1 MSQLK
6 QHLELLLIGFAL
18 LTGIM
23 LYGNVAFSQQLIV
36 VSLTTLGMYY
46 LMSGALVLFDKRVER
61 VMRFLYFVGMWSLS
75 FGLLGLVFRLR
86 FWVNGENVL
95 MTGFAF
101 GAVVLLVAV
110 IYRQTTPRAKRKG
123 VIDQLKPLI
132 NRLAIY
138 PLVFVGFYLLPT
150 GTLYTYFGAFRHH
163 PAYVEKMLESHANP
177 SDTLLQQ
184 QLEEMEIELS
194 KP

>member
-6 QHLELLLIGFAL
+6 KNLEFILIGFAL
-18 LTGIM
+18 LTLIM

-36 VSLTTLGMYY
+36 VALTTLGMYY

-61 VMRFLYFVGMWSLS
+61 VMRFLYFVGLWSLS

-86 FWVNGENVL
+86 FWANGENVL

-101 GAVVLLVAV
+101 GAVVFLVSV
-110 IYRQTTPRAKRKG
+110 IYRQTTPKDKRAG
-123 VIDQLKPLI
+123 VVGQLKPLI

-138 PLVFVGFYLLPT
+138 PLVFIGFFLWPLES
-150 GTLYTYFGAFRHH
+150 LYHNFGEFRYHQ
-163 PAYVEKMLESHANP
+163 PYVEKLIESHQNP
-177 SDTLLQQ
+177 QDTVLQQ
-184 QLEEMEIELS
+184 QLEEMEIELTR
-194 KP
+194 P

>member
-6 QHLELLLIGFAL
+6 KNLEWLLIGFAL

-36 VSLTTLGMYY
+36 VSLTTLGMFY
-46 LMSGALVLFDKRVER
+46 LMSGALVLFDRRVER
-61 VMRFLYFVGMWSLS
+61 VMRFLYFVGLWSLS

-86 FWVNGENVL
+86 FWANGENVL

-101 GAVVLLVAV
+101 GAVVFLVSV
-110 IYRQTTPRAKRKG
+110 IYRQTTPKDKRAG
-123 VIDQLKPLI
+123 VVAQLKPLI

-138 PLVFVGFYLLPT
+138 PILFLGFFIWPLDS
-150 GTLYTYFGAFRHH
+150 LYHTFGEFRYSE
-163 PAYVEKMLESHANP
+163 PYIENLIKSHQNP
-177 SDTLLQQ
+177 EDTLLQQ
-184 QLEEMEIELS
+184 QMEKMEKELS
-194 KP
+194 QP